1 MGIKDLFKRNQKP
14 ALPNAEITVQ
24 KAKIEEQQKIMESQ
38 QEQIEAIVAK
48 VKSVASEVRDNK
60 NQIKKMQ
67 EEQNKCISTYTRYEP
82 SKISEN
88 ENNGLRIR
96 RLSKQSDYNY
106 IVTLNFSKDREN
118 DEIVLGKFN
127 SGNLKVINEKFEEL
141 LSFQENLQYGGIEQD
156 VIDENFNKL
165 KAYAEDNEIT
175 ITDEGEKVL
184 TNLKNEPINIPKT
197 VLYIGD
203 KNTIERIHVTSNK
216 DILQDVD
223 NYSTDELSEMRPVD
237 AVISEV
243 VKLNKKENIDEII
256 KESKEDIKKY
266 FKKNPDIKK
275 IYSKMH
281 RESIEVDVFLNAIK
295 YFNEQ
300 DKNFEST
307 NEYKYMKLYSLGET
321 EKAENFY
328 KLYKIDISDKRVKIS
343 KNDDRDKI
351 KKKFDINRLLSYKH
365 KQNTIGLNQDENNIY
380 DKFIDSIEPD
390 ENYEI
395 INNSRRKEKM
405 FLAGIIDRMKTE
417 VIEDNTPEIKK
428 YNELL
433 RRQDFDDRINYEI
446 SEDDDEQR

>member
-106 IVTLNFSKDREN
+106 IVTLNCSKDREN
-118 DEIVLGKFN
+118 DEIVLGQFN

-175 ITDEGEKVL
+175 ITDEGAKVL

-243 VKLNKKENIDEII
+243 VKLNKKEN
-256 KESKEDIKKY
+256 
-266 FKKNPDIKK
+266 
-275 IYSKMH
+275 
-281 RESIEVDVFLNAIK
+281 NAK
-295 YFNEQ
+295 
-300 DKNFEST
+300 
-307 NEYKYMKLYSLGET
+307 
-321 EKAENFY
+321 
-328 KLYKIDISDKRVKIS
+328 
-343 KNDDRDKI
+343 
-351 KKKFDINRLLSYKH
+351 
-365 KQNTIGLNQDENNIY
+365 
-380 DKFIDSIEPD
+380 
-390 ENYEI
+390 
-395 INNSRRKEKM
+395 
-405 FLAGIIDRMKTE
+405 
-417 VIEDNTPEIKK
+417 
-428 YNELL
+428 
-433 RRQDFDDRINYEI
+433 
-446 SEDDDEQR
+446 